1 LHQWVGSTAQDNQD
15 SSVIEAQVNKLQ
27 DEQPFVVGPE
37 EISAFALAGFWCCG
51 LRPDSRAA

>member
-1 LHQWVGSTAQDNQD
+1 M
-15 SSVIEAQVNKLQ
+15 IEAQVNKLQ